1 MFTCVDRKRG
11 KRGQRGLGKGTKNG
25 TVSSEDGASKG
36 EVPFFGQR
44 STIPSK
50 RVFLLHLYTK
60 HAINIVYEIAM
71 FIAGHKIIISIR
83 ALTDR

>member
-1 MFTCVDRKRG
+1 MWTGRG
-11 KRGQRGLGKGTKNG
+11 EKEGSEGSARELKMGQLALRMGPAR
-25 TVSSEDGASKG
+25 V

-50 RVFLLHLYTK
+50 RVFFFTFIYTK

-71 FIAGHKIIISIR
+71 FIAGHKIIKASER
-83 ALTDR
+83 